1 VSPRPEGDTVTSSST
16 HSARHRSIGP
26 ALVATGQRPVTETTH
41 SRAGLGGRLGALAY
55 RDFRLLL
62 FGQGVSAVGSW
73 MQMVAQGW
81 LVYSLTGSPFYLG
94 LVSLARA
101 IPVFTFTLVGGAVAD
116 RYDRKTI
123 VTLMNA
129 VVALLAFALGALTL
143 SGMITVWHVIVI
155 AFLMGTAFSFEMPA
169 RQSLV
174 SEIVDSKDV
183 VNAVG
188 LNSVAFNAAQII
200 GPALAAILIVQIGEG
215 GVFLLNGTTYLA
227 VVLGTVL
234 MRPIPARPR
243 GNGGILSNVVEGLRY
258 VRRTPE
264 LFALVLLGS
273 LVSLLARPYIQ
284 LLPAFAADV
293 LDVGA
298 SGLGA
303 LNAATGAGALVGA
316 VLVAAFGSYRR
327 RGWALM
333 FSFIGF
339 GVGLVAF
346 AMSGSFAVSLG
357 VAVALGFVSA
367 YSGISSNTVLQT
379 RSGARMRGR
388 VMSLHGLTM
397 MGIVP
402 LGVMLEGA
410 LGSLFGVPYVVAIGG
425 ALAALAAVAAMVLVP
440 RLRNLE

>member
-1 VSPRPEGDTVTSSST
+1 
-16 HSARHRSIGP
+16 
-26 ALVATGQRPVTETTH
+26 
-41 SRAGLGGRLGALAY
+41 
-55 RDFRLLL
+55 
-62 FGQGVSAVGSW
+62 

-284 LLPAFAADV
+284 LLPAFAA
-293 LDVGA
+293 
-298 SGLGA
+298 
-303 LNAATGAGALVGA
+303 
-316 VLVAAFGSYRR
+316 AFGSYRR

-379 RSGARMRGR
+379 RSDARMRGR

>member
-1 VSPRPEGDTVTSSST
+1 
-16 HSARHRSIGP
+16 
-26 ALVATGQRPVTETTH
+26 
-41 SRAGLGGRLGALAY
+41 
-55 RDFRLLL
+55 
-62 FGQGVSAVGSW
+62 
-73 MQMVAQGW
+73 MVAQGW
-81 LVYSLTGSPFYLG
+81 LVYSLTGSPLYLG

-123 VTLMNA
+123 VSVMNA
-129 VVALLAFALGALTL
+129 VVALLAFTLGALTL

-155 AFLMGTAFSFEMPA
+155 AFLMGTAFSFELPS
-169 RQSLV
+169 RQSLI
-174 SEIVDSKDV
+174 SEIVEPKDV

-188 LNSVAFNAAQII
+188 LNSVAFNTAQIV

-234 MRPIPARPR
+234 MRPILARPR
-243 GNGGILSNVVEGLRY
+243 AGGGILSNVVEGLRY
-258 VRRTPE
+258 VRRMPE

-293 LDVGA
+293 LEVGA

-333 FSFIGF
+333 LSFIGF

-379 RSGARMRGR
+379 RSDARMRGR

-410 LGSLFGVPYVVAIGG
+410 LGSLFGVPYVVAVGG
-425 ALAALAAVAAMVLVP
+425 VLAALAAIAATILVP